1 MYISSSKA
9 SILILYLTAGGLTGL
24 GFSLMMLPSFDI
36 LTYYFTKNLGLAT
49 GLGTM
54 GSPVGQMILG
64 PLLNYTITT
73 LGPGTSLCCL
83 SGLMLL
89 GVGSGLCFTIP
100 CKKKTQTQKRQESSS
115 HQTKDAIKTLLSSP
129 KIYILCFRQFFFA
142 FGLFTTYSYL
152 SSRAIYFGINED
164 MNGVLLAIIGVTTCV
179 GRVIFG
185 IILDKY
191 RPFSIQITSAALAI
205 NSIFVMTSS
214 F

>member
-100 CKKKTQTQKRQESSS
+100 CKKKLRHRKDRNPPPIKQRTQSRHCSVPQKSTFSVFVNSSLPL
-115 HQTKDAIKTLLSSP
+115 DCSP
-129 KIYILCFRQFFFA
+129 PTRISPVV
-142 FGLFTTYSYL
+142 LFTSG
-152 SSRAIYFGINED
+152 SMKI
-164 MNGVLLAIIGVTTCV
+164 
-179 GRVIFG
+179 
-185 IILDKY
+185 
-191 RPFSIQITSAALAI
+191 
-205 NSIFVMTSS
+205 
-214 F
+214 